1 MRKQRAK
8 AAHSQHTS
16 RRIGLLRKQLD
27 ELYIRAD
34 PRSIDDPELASDLAR
49 YLCVRVA
56 GFFEQATGLILR
68 DHCEKGSWGATQ
80 TFALSWL
87 ERIPNLRPDAFATL
101 IGKFDSAL
109 AQEAKELLSAEE
121 RGGTLN
127 ALIGIRND
135 IAHGKNQGISRE
147 QAWSYYEVVTFMV
160 DWLESKLATPVAA

>member
-1 MRKQRAK
+1 MRKQRTI
-8 AAHSQHTS
+8 AAHSEQAS

-27 ELYIRAD
+27 ELYVRAD

-80 TFALSWL
+80 SFALSWL
-87 ERIPNLRPDAFATL
+87 ERMPNLRPDAFATL

-109 AQEAKELLSAEE
+109 AHEAKELLGTEE
-121 RGGTLN
+121 RWGTLN

-160 DWLESKLATPVAA
+160 DWLDSKLAAQIAA